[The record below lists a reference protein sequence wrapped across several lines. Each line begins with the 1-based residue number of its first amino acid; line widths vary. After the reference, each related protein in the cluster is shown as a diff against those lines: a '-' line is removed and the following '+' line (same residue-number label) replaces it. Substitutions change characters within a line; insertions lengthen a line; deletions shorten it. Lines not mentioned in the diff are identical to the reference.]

1 MVTSKKHSEP
11 QPGKRPPVEIHSI
24 TFQLSDPDNPPE
36 SLELDERF
44 TFLRDYPSYQIQAGD
59 RLFGFD
65 KVETLKKSR
74 QDLMTLIA
82 RWPKSCSTL
91 VWACLNQSGILTQPS
106 PHLPAEC
113 VMPSVW
119 SVTTQGEVAG
129 DLSSRTQ
136 LESDVNTVG
145 LSFQ

>member
-119 SVTTQGEVAG
+119 FSSLSPLTAKWQATSAAEPNLRVT
-129 DLSSRTQ
+129 STQ
-136 LESDVNTVG
+136 LG
-145 LSFQ
+145 